1 MYIYTIY
8 NLITYKFIHYMHI
21 YKHAYICTYKHAHIY
36 APIYMYVYVYLIYLY
51 VYIIYIYIY
60 IYILSKYIIFELNCI
75 FWKDKDFLFSKYLKW
90 TIYKIWNRFSSFES
104 PTQFQEKWK
113 IIKTQ
118 QSKMAGDKFLRNMTN
133 KMKI

>member
-51 VYIIYIYIY
+51 VYIF
-60 IYILSKYIIFELNCI
+60 KIFKMDNIQNLESI
-75 FWKDKDFLFSKYLKW
+75 F
-90 TIYKIWNRFSSFES
+90 
-104 PTQFQEKWK
+104 QFRVPNA
-113 IIKTQ
+113 I
-118 QSKMAGDKFLRNMTN
+118 SGKMENY
-133 KMKI
+133 